1 MYFSRLILSLPCLV
15 IKKHIEMKKVILLF
29 AIVLTGVF
37 STINAQNKSEMSD
50 KALSAQYKHEISV
63 LESEVKTTKI
73 KLKADKTN
81 SVLQLDLAE
90 KQAKVKE
97 LKSKK
102 KVIDNAIKSKEAS
115 EKASRKA
122 EKAQAKAERSALDAK
137 RLKEREQ

>member
-1 MYFSRLILSLPCLV
+1 
-15 IKKHIEMKKVILLF
+15 MKKVILLF
-29 AIVLTGVF
+29 AIALTGVF

-90 KQAKVKE
+90 KQ
-97 LKSKK
+97 
-102 KVIDNAIKSKEAS
+102 D
-115 EKASRKA
+115 
-122 EKAQAKAERSALDAK
+122 
-137 RLKEREQ
+137 